1 MNEQFIKDN
10 SLITEIIE
18 ERLEASDFSKLL
30 PEGSFD
36 LIISLGTQTLNY
48 QEMASLLKNLYSD
61 NALIETEAS
70 RAVILS
76 ALKKE
81 EAVDLLKYLGKSF
94 LPDNPFQEIK
104 KLQEK
109 ISKKELNK
117 LCHFFG
123 LKPSIAKKQE
133 EISQFEPITEIEP
146 VHGLYSYQRQA
157 LIRVEEFFRNEGSA
171 LLHMPTGSGKTRTA
185 MAEACLHLRRNE
197 KGMVVWLADTYE
209 LCEQAAK
216 EFISSWSHQGDR
228 PVKCYCVF
236 DGMKPS
242 FTDLT
247 SGFIVMSLQQA
258 TTFLRAEDKGESAV
272 LSMLA
277 RYSPLVIFDEAHK
290 ATAPQYK
297 RVLERLMPFNRN
309 SILLGLSA
317 TPGRS
322 TFDSSENKK
331 LVNLFL
337 NKVTLTV
344 EGYDSPIDYL
354 VHEGYLAKPFF
365 RSVRSEFDFSMFG
378 DPNDLTQSTLKFI
391 EKKIADDKERTLLI
405 LQEVF
410 DLIEKG
416 HKRILLFAASV
427 EQAYRLAFVINF
439 FGKQKEGAFG
449 AKAISSN
456 SVDRKEAIT
465 WYLKDDIEEP
475 QPRVLCNYGILTTGF
490 DSPRTSAVLIGR
502 PTTSLV
508 LYSQMVGR
516 GLRGVRAKGTET
528 AEIVTIVD
536 QNIPAFR
543 DVGESFKH
551 WDEDW
556 KTS

>member
-1 MNEQFIKDN
+1 MTEQFSGN
-10 SLITEIIE
+10 SSLISEIID
-18 ERLEASDFSKLL
+18 ERLEPSDFSRLL
-30 PEGSFD
+30 PAGSFD
-36 LIISLGTQTLNY
+36 LIISLSEQTLNY
-48 QEMASLLKNLYSD
+48 QERASLLKDLYSN
-61 NALIETEAS
+61 NALIETEES

-76 ALKKE
+76 ALSKKE
-81 EAVDLLKYLGKSF
+81 ASDLLIFLGKSF
-94 LPDNPFQEIK
+94 SPDKPFFEIQRLK
-104 KLQEK
+104 GK
-109 ISKKELNK
+109 IGKKELDK
-117 LCHFFG
+117 LCHFFC
-123 LKPSIAKKQE
+123 LQPSSSEKNEQVYE
-133 EISQFEPITEIEP
+133 FDPVTEIDPE
-146 VHGLYSYQRQA
+146 HGLYPYQRQA
-157 LIRVEEFFRNEGSA
+157 LVCVEDYFRNSGSA

-185 MAEACLHLRRNE
+185 MAEVCLHLRRNE
-197 KGMVVWLADTYE
+197 SGLVVWLADTYE

-242 FTDLT
+242 FDGLT
-247 SGFIVMSLQQA
+247 SGFVVMSLQQA
-258 TTFLRAEDKGESAV
+258 TTFLRAEDRGESSV
-272 LSMLA
+272 LTKLA
-277 RYSPLVIFDEAHK
+277 ALSPLVVFDEAHK
-290 ATAPQYK
+290 ATAPKYK
-297 RVLERLMPFNRN
+297 KVLERLMPLNRH

-322 TFDSSENKK
+322 TFSNSENKN
-331 LVNLFL
+331 LVNLFI

-344 EGYDSPIDYL
+344 EGYESPVDYL
-354 VHEGYLAKPFF
+354 VQEGYLARPNF
-365 RSVRSEFDFSMFG
+365 RSVRSEFDFSIFG
-378 DPNDLTQSTLKFI
+378 ETANLTQSKLKSI

-405 LQEVF
+405 LQEAF
-410 DLIEKG
+410 DLIRSG

-439 FGKQKEGAFG
+439 FAKREGMAYG
-449 AKAISSN
+449 AKAVSAD

-465 WYLKDDIEEP
+465 WYLKDEREEP
-475 QPRVLCNYGILTTGF
+475 QARILCNYGILTTGF

-502 PTTSLV
+502 PTSSLV

-536 QNIPAFR
+536 QNLPAFWN
-543 DVGESFKH
+543 VSESFKH